1 MKSADSVS
9 SEEGRAL
16 PCLKGGGAAQA
27 RWGWSWE
34 SGGRREHPAESPPGP
49 GLGQRHQ
56 HAALVSGLTWHPPIV
71 LCVNQV
77 KFLIVVRYTQPETFH
92 PDHVCVCTPVALSTF
107 TVLCKQPA
115 GSLRPAELKLCPVE
129 QPPSSRPQLSAFW
142 LCESDCSRRLTVHP
156 CGSIVQNFLPLQ
168 G

>member
-16 PCLKGGGAAQA
+16 PCLKGGGGTGKVGMVMGV
-27 RWGWSWE
+27 WGKTRASW
-34 SGGRREHPAESPPGP
+34 SPPGP

-142 LCESDCSRRLTVHP
+142 LCESDCSRRLMVHP